1 MEQKDIILAK
11 GNIKN
16 VLKRIGAYKSNLF
29 CIGEDSITKSGVIV
43 CNGEIISSRILD
55 INIKAGGAFGSVL
68 SYNQNY
74 INHIDV
80 KYVDYNDKDIKTMSF
95 NILDNDALIEII
107 KFISEK
113 QQDKEKVENIEKN
126 QLIFDEKL
134 KKIQQFLIENKT
146 QIECIGELKN
156 QILDMNNKLDVLL
169 TERSLRH

>member
-1 MEQKDIILAK
+1 MEKDIILAK
-11 GNIKN
+11 GNIQN
-16 VLKRIGAYKSNLF
+16 VLKRIGVYKSNLF
-29 CIGEDSITKSGVIV
+29 CIGEDDITKSGVIV
-43 CNGEIISSRILD
+43 CNGDIVSSRILD
-55 INIKAGGAFGSVL
+55 ITIKAGGATGSML
-68 SYNQNY
+68 SYNQHY

-80 KYVDYNDKDIKTMSF
+80 KYVDPNDKDIKTMSF

-107 KFISEK
+107 KFIAEK
-113 QQDKEKVENIEKN
+113 QQDKENIEKIEKN

-169 TERSLRH
+169 TERNLRH